1 MDEKLTEM
9 IKDLAEEW
17 YQRQVEI
24 RRELHMYP
32 ELSNQEFRTTARI
45 NEILEE
51 LSIERIPVGLPTGT
65 AGIIR
70 GRIDGPVIAIRA
82 DIDALP
88 IQEEN
93 DWEFKSKRDGIS
105 HACGHD
111 FHTATALGAAYI
123 LHRLN
128 HQFAD
133 RWLPGS
139 IKLLF
144 QPAEETEGGAES
156 MIHEGL
162 LDNPSVKAI
171 IGLHN
176 KPELPVG
183 NVGVKDGFLMAS
195 VDEFQLLI
203 KGKGGHAAIP
213 EQAIDPIVIGS
224 AIVGLLQTISS
235 RAISPME
242 SAIVT
247 VSQFHAGTAMNVIPE
262 EAVISG
268 TVRTSS
274 PNVQDRI
281 EALLKRIVKQTAEAM
296 GGTVEIEYKRTFP
309 PVINDPVV
317 SAVVKNSAAK
327 IVGESHA
334 VQAEPTMGGEDFSFY
349 QQKVPGCY
357 FWLGTGNREKGVIH
371 AWHHPLFQVD
381 EEAMKI
387 GSAVLAQAALD
398 LMREG

>member
-1 MDEKLTEM
+1 LDQKLTDE
-9 IKDLAEEW
+9 ILVLAKKW
-17 YQRQVEI
+17 YARQVEI
-24 RRELHMYP
+24 RRELHMHP

-51 LSIERIPVGLPTGT
+51 LSVEQIPVLLPTGT

-70 GRIDGPVIAIRA
+70 GREDGPVIAIRA

-111 FHTATALGAAYI
+111 FHTAVALGAAYI
-123 LHRLN
+123 LN
-128 HQFAD
+128 HLKNQFPAQQ
-133 RWLPGS
+133 LPGS
-139 IKLLF
+139 IKFLF

-156 MIHEGL
+156 MIREGL

-176 KPELPVG
+176 KPELAVG
-183 NVGVKDGFLMAS
+183 KIGVKEGFLMAS
-195 VDEFQLLI
+195 VDDFQLQI

-213 EQAIDPIVIGS
+213 EQTIDPIVIAS
-224 AIVGLLQTISS
+224 AVVGLLQTISS

-247 VSQFHAGTAMNVIPE
+247 VSQFHAGNAFNVIPE
-262 EAVISG
+262 EAMIAG
-268 TVRTSS
+268 TIRASS
-274 PNVQDRI
+274 PEVQDRI
-281 EALLKRIVKQTAEAM
+281 EAILKKLVKQTVEAM
-296 GGTVEIEYKRTFP
+296 GGTVDIQYKRLFP
-309 PVINDPVV
+309 PVMNNGAVA
-317 SAVVKNSAAK
+317 AVVKRSAAK
-327 IVGESHA
+327 IVGEAHT
-334 VQAEPTMGGEDFSFY
+334 VLAEPTMGGEDFSFY

-357 FWLGTGNREKGVIH
+357 FWLGTGNCEKGVIY
-371 AWHHPLFQVD
+371 AWHHPLFKVD
-381 EEAMKI
+381 EEALTI
-387 GSAVLAQAALD
+387 GSAMMAQAALD
-398 LMREG
+398 LMEEG